1 MLFRSGKNF
10 IEDPGLHRSLLGDGL
25 ATTMAALFGAPA
37 NTTYGENTGVLAL
50 TRVYNPAVVRMAAVL
65 AVIFSFCPKFE
76 ELIHCMPAATI
87 GGVSSMMIHYKPLN
101 EGAETVL
108 TVNGDAV
115 TADEYSGY
123 MLYNMQYYASMYAQM
138 GLTDLWSNEDMAKS
152 LGASMPEAAEELSYF
167 LRFVPLVRGG
177 YALAIVVGWLSYNK
191 ASGLFVSYLT
201 MLLATVYFSSLIFF
215 VLEHKVNPLVAN
227 YGDALWWAFMDVT
240 TVGSNISA
248 ITVTGR
254 VLSVVLAAL
263 GMMMFPIFT
272 VYVTSLVQKSNEEK
286 KRFYE
291 NIQAPSPQPEVKDK

>member
-1 MLFRSGKNF
+1 MRTAFNDFFYEKRGIYGLLHVMILLLSLFLIVDISIDTFNNIPF
-10 IEDPGLHRSLLGDGL
+10 ISQTSYLKTQFWICMFFIADFILEFFLSKDKLRYLRTHFIFLLV
-25 ATTMAALFGAPA
+25 AIPYQ
-37 NTTYGENTGVLAL
+37 N
-50 TRVYNPAVVRMAAVL
+50 
-65 AVIFSFCPKFE
+65 I
-76 ELIHCMPAATI
+76 I
-87 GGVSSMMIHYKPLN
+87 
-101 EGAETVL
+101 
-108 TVNGDAV
+108 
-115 TADEYSGY
+115 EYYHIITS
-123 MLYNMQYYASMYAQM
+123 
-138 GLTDLWSNEDMAKS
+138 
-152 LGASMPEAAEELSYF
+152 PELSYF

-291 NIQAPSPQPEVKDK
+291 NMQAPSPQPEVKDK